1 MRTDA
6 RYAYLLAADVT
17 KAHLG
22 GTLCTSLADVPIASD
37 GTAVLRF
44 VGAKPRG
51 LFGLP
56 TRTLPEHLAWLATLP
71 EAP

>member
-1 MRTDA
+1 MAEAFMRQLIGERPGLRHVEVFSA
-6 RYAYLLAADVT
+6 
-17 KAHLG
+17 
-22 GTLCTSLADVPIASD
+22 GTIASD